1 MEIGRQGE
9 SLNDEMVRHF
19 DQCLGC
25 MACVTACPSGV
36 QYGKL
41 IEATRQQVER
51 RYPRSRRDRAFRALI
66 FSLFPYPTAPPHA
79 PRASASTSARAWT
92 PWSAG
97 RAERPAASQ
106 AAVGHGALAPGRR
119 RA

>member
-1 MEIGRQGE
+1 MEIGRQERVAERRDG
-9 SLNDEMVRHF
+9 RHF

-51 RYPRSRRDRAFRALI
+51 RYTPAPDATARS
-66 FSLFPYPTAPPHA
+66 
-79 PRASASTSARAWT
+79 
-92 PWSAG
+92 G
-97 RAERPAASQ
+97 R
-106 AAVGHGALAPGRR
+106 
-119 RA
+119 